1 MTESRSGRLTIA
13 MTGNNYPPEFS
24 GGTERVM
31 QALAREISIA
41 GDRVLVICG
50 SEEPHRGQDVLREEV
65 AGITVLRL
73 PRLPDEIYGLNLGR
87 PRLLELM
94 RGILIEEGVD
104 ILHVNHWSHLSDGQ
118 VRMGKELGLGVVV
131 TLHDMWTSCARF
143 FRLPPDDIQCP
154 EDAGRE
160 ECVRCANV
168 EYQETAEWVET
179 RLRTR
184 DLDLGAELRSAD
196 AILAPSEDCAQACLE
211 HRDWADQPPEIEIL
225 PHGLL
230 DTSPPAARGP
240 LGLPMRVGT
249 FGNLNREK
257 GVMVLIEAMAGT
269 RAELHLFGGSD
280 PEFEAEARLR
290 AEQLDLRMTWHGPY
304 QDSDLHPALRMDL
317 AVFPSLCRETYGLVV
332 DEALHHGAPVIVS
345 DIGALQERV
354 AGGGGLAVPAGNVEM
369 LSNAIRGVVEERDAY
384 HLMRSMVPT
393 EFRTVTE
400 TAGRYRHIYS
410 LAWAST
416 RTQS

>member
-1 MTESRSGRLTIA
+1 MTESRSGCLTIA

-31 QALAREISIA
+31 QALAREISSA
-41 GDRVLVICG
+41 GDRLLVICG
-50 SEEPHRGQDVLREEV
+50 SEEPHRGEDVIREEV
-65 AGITVLRL
+65 AGIPVFRL
-73 PRLPDEIYGLNLGR
+73 PRLPDEVYGLNLER
-87 PRLLELM
+87 PRILELM
-94 RGILIEEGVD
+94 RGILIEENVD

-118 VRMGKELGLGVVV
+118 VRLGKDLGLGVVV

-143 FRLPPDDIQCP
+143 FRLPPEGIQCP
-154 EDAGRE
+154 EDAARE

-168 EYQETAEWVET
+168 EYQETDEWVET

-196 AILAPSEDCAQACLE
+196 TILAPSEDCAQACLE
-211 HRDWADQPPEIEIL
+211 HRDWADQPPEIEVL

-257 GVMVLIEAMAGT
+257 GVMQLIEAMAGT
-269 RAELHLFGGSD
+269 RAELHLFGGSA

-304 QDSDLHPALRMDL
+304 QDSDPHPALQIDL

-345 DIGALQERV
+345 DIGALPERV

-400 TAGRYRHIYS
+400 TAARYRHIYS
-410 LAWAST
+410 LAWASAQ
-416 RTQS
+416 TQS